1 MYGELHLSSVDT
13 MMRESRTNPFTKQVH
28 FANGFPAKGLLQ
40 AASPSHYR
48 TRGHF
53 VSLDDESPRA
63 GKNRHSI
70 PPLAKGRGQ
79 FCSTR
84 DRPENERYRKKP
96 DPLNLPKAAEKTG
109 FSASQ
114 IKHAK
119 QRTVR
124 ACRSTEPP
132 SVATVYNLKNL
143 ARREVYSTPP
153 NRPLDIDLEDEM
165 MPPSH
170 HSVEN
175 KAKNIK
181 IISDVEKK
189 RIQAELAGI
198 GEVYQRICQGKTESL
213 HSLLFPS
220 RRDTKRGTVQ
230 YISTTAPVQ
239 LRTPKIVQHVRK
251 TAAEDKDI
259 ASVGPSE
266 SEKNKQGKNCIVE
279 SDLTVGDTKHED
291 NKRPVLIPL
300 PFIRSQIN
308 VVSSVKQ
315 QKPTYSVPYI
325 YSNGPSNKGKLQD
338 PHKQNTTSAAVIM
351 FDPMNIP
358 DLGHGGAL
366 KSNFAVEWKS
376 ANKSNKQDNLNT
388 DFKISHSRS
397 TPVILPSAPV
407 QGTVTGEKSSKLDI
421 ESVSSDTDFQR
432 EQTVDLDAGKG
443 DSTEFVDGDI
453 MVKGIQCSVIT
464 DAGVIENVEI
474 YDYSERDVES
484 EQEAAKQIQE
494 LEELGGKKIQEVV
507 ELLEE
512 HQHILDEVKELEK
525 ELNKASS

>member
-1 MYGELHLSSVDT
+1 

-28 FANGFPAKGLLQ
+28 FANGFPPKGLLQ

-239 LRTPKIVQHVRK
+239 LRTPKIIQHVRK

-279 SDLTVGDTKHED
+279 SAVTVGDTKHE
-291 NKRPVLIPL
+291 
-300 PFIRSQIN
+300 SQIN
-308 VVSSVKQ
+308 VVSSVKE
-315 QKPTYSVPYI
+315 QKQTYSVPYI
-325 YSNGPSNKGKLQD
+325 YSNGPSNKRKLQD

-358 DLGHGGAL
+358 DLG
-366 KSNFAVEWKS
+366 
-376 ANKSNKQDNLNT
+376 
-388 DFKISHSRS
+388 
-397 TPVILPSAPV
+397 
-407 QGTVTGEKSSKLDI
+407 TVTEEKSSKLDI

-443 DSTEFVDGDI
+443 NSTEFVDGDI

-474 YDYSERDVES
+474 YNYSERDVES
-484 EQEAAKQIQE
+484 EQEAAKQI
-494 LEELGGKKIQEVV
+494 
-507 ELLEE
+507 
-512 HQHILDEVKELEK
+512 
-525 ELNKASS
+525 

>member
-1 MYGELHLSSVDT
+1 M
-13 MMRESRTNPFTKQVH
+13 
-28 FANGFPAKGLLQ
+28 
-40 AASPSHYR
+40 
-48 TRGHF
+48 
-53 VSLDDESPRA
+53 
-63 GKNRHSI
+63 I
-70 PPLAKGRGQ
+70 
-79 FCSTR
+79 
-84 DRPENERYRKKP
+84 
-96 DPLNLPKAAEKTG
+96 
-109 FSASQ
+109 
-114 IKHAK
+114 
-119 QRTVR
+119 
-124 ACRSTEPP
+124 
-132 SVATVYNLKNL
+132 
-143 ARREVYSTPP
+143 
-153 NRPLDIDLEDEM
+153 
-165 MPPSH
+165 PPSH

-308 VVSSVKQ
+308 VLSSLKQ

-325 YSNGPSNKGKLQD
+325 YSNGPSNKGRSCIQ
-338 PHKQNTTSAAVIM
+338 PVTNCS
-351 FDPMNIP
+351 
-358 DLGHGGAL
+358 HG
-366 KSNFAVEWKS
+366 
-376 ANKSNKQDNLNT
+376 
-388 DFKISHSRS
+388 
-397 TPVILPSAPV
+397 IL
-407 QGTVTGEKSSKLDI
+407 GTVTEEKSSKLDI

-443 DSTEFVDGDI
+443 DSTEFVNEDI